1 MRERCVHLL
10 LVGSERIPLD
20 GGAVWYNTGFDYSE
34 KDGGGLD
41 DNVGSERIP
50 LDGGAVWYNTGF
62 DYSEKDGGGLDDK
75 WHHLGGGLRAGGRRR
90 RPGQHAAVRSRYTTS
105 RPPAVGEERAGD
117 AATLAASAAAGE

>member
-41 DNVGSERIP
+41 D
-50 LDGGAVWYNTGF
+50 
-62 DYSEKDGGGLDDK
+62 K
-75 WHHLGGGLRAGGRRR
+75 WHRLGLRDPLGAAQRQVPD
-90 RPGQHAAVRSRYTTS
+90 RPGRGYSCGS
-105 RPPAVGEERAGD
+105 PLG
-117 AATLAASAAAGE
+117 AAAKGGTG